1 MKNIKLILVSFL
13 LIGFIGCEVDERGTD
28 FVDNAAAPS
37 DVSMQF
43 RTTQDNSG
51 LVTITPT
58 AVGATQFK
66 VFFGDGT
73 NQSVNI
79 ETGQSVNNVYP
90 EGTYTVKVTA
100 TSINGLTTEVEQQL
114 VVSFQAPQNLVVT
127 IENDAAISKRVNVNA
142 TADFAMSY
150 DVYFGEPGNDTPVS
164 GNIGDT
170 VSYVYQNAGTYNI
183 TVVAMGSAIET
194 TTYVEENFEVTEILA
209 PLNSAP
215 TPPSRADGDVISIF
229 SAAYN
234 DVPDTNYFPDW
245 GQGGQGSAWALF
257 NLDGDDMLQYINLS
271 YQGIALADGT
281 TVDVSQMEY
290 LHLDVWTAEAVTDI
304 ETSLIN
310 NASGTVTE
318 APVTTS
324 LTPNSWTSIEIPI
337 SDYTD
342 QGLTVSEIFQLKFVG
357 TPWAAGTV
365 FIDNLYFY
373 REGGAPLTCT
383 TVQDFEGTPP
393 TFTVFGNIA
402 DTQVVA
408 NPDQSGANTTSNVAQ
423 LTKTA
428 GSEVWAGTFFD
439 ISSPIEF
446 STCTN
451 IRIKTWSPKL
461 GAVVKLKLE
470 NSADGA
476 ESYEVDLNTTVVNEW
491 EELVYDFSA
500 APAFNYDRV
509 VVFFDFGVAGDDSV
523 YYYDEIEVIDNGG
536 SVAGLSFQD
545 FEGTP
550 PAFTVFGNIADTQV
564 VANPDMSGANTTSNV
579 AQLTK
584 TAGSEVWAGTFF
596 DVSPS
601 LDLTTYSKIRMVV
614 WSPKIGATVKLKVE
628 NSADGAES
636 HEVDLVTTTSNAWEE
651 LTYDFGE
658 APLFNYDRVVV
669 FFDFGVAGDDSV
681 YYYDEMELTN

>member
-229 SAAYN
+229 SDSYTDIEN
-234 DVPDTNYFPDW
+234 SDFFPNW
-245 GQGGQGSAWALF
+245 GQSTVYTAYDLNGDAIIQYS
-257 NLDGDDMLQYINLS
+257 NLN
-271 YQGIALADGT
+271 YQGINIGSSVDASSMETLHIDIWTPDATTIDIYPLPNGVQPADERFVT
-281 TVDVSQMEY
+281 KTLVPNEWNSFDIPME
-290 LHLDVWTAEAVTDI
+290 DF
-304 ETSLIN
+304 TS
-310 NASGTVTE
+310 
-318 APVTTS
+318 
-324 LTPNSWTSIEIPI
+324 
-337 SDYTD
+337 
-342 QGLTVSEIFQLKFVG
+342 QGLPVNDLLQFKFVG
-357 TPWAAGTV
+357 SGTV

-373 REGGAPLTCT
+373 KESVTPFDDGLLTNGDFQNGSDSWLVGVDDSSSAPVVTNGGNTYYSVDVTSAGNPYDVNLSQKVEIIQDETYTLTFDAWSD
-383 TVQDFEGTPP
+383 V
-393 TFTVFGNIA
+393 NRSI
-402 DTQVVA
+402 
-408 NPDQSGANTTSNVAQ
+408 
-423 LTKTA
+423 LA
-428 GSEVWAGTFFD
+428 GIG
-439 ISSPIEF
+439 
-446 STCTN
+446 
-451 IRIKTWSPKL
+451 L
-461 GAVVKLKLE
+461 
-470 NSADGA
+470 SADPWSNTVETVNITPTVTTYTLTLTAAGFGALDARVLFDVGA
-476 ESYEVDLNTTVVNEW
+476 ETGMVNIDNVS
-491 EELVYDFSA
+491 LS
-500 APAFNYDRV
+500 
-509 VVFFDFGVAGDDSV
+509 
-523 YYYDEIEVIDNGG
+523 IVIDNLLTNGDFQNGSDSWIVGVDDSSPAPVVTDGG
-536 SVAGLSFQD
+536 NTYYSVDVTSAGNPYDVNLSQKLEIIQDETYTLTFDAWSDVNRSIIAGIGLSAD
-545 FEGTP
+545 PWSNTVETVNITP
-550 PAFTVFGNIADTQV
+550 TVTTYTLTLTATGFGALNARV
-564 VANPDMSGANTTSNV
+564 
-579 AQLTK
+579 L
-584 TAGSEVWAGTFF
+584 F
-596 DVSPS
+596 DV
-601 LDLTTYSKIRMVV
+601 
-614 WSPKIGATVKLKVE
+614 
-628 NSADGAES
+628 GAEIGM
-636 HEVDLVTTTSNAWEE
+636 VNIDNVTLSLN
-651 LTYDFGE
+651 
-658 APLFNYDRVVV
+658 
-669 FFDFGVAGDDSV
+669 
-681 YYYDEMELTN
+681 

>member
-1 MKNIKLILVSFL
+1 MKNLRLFLVSCL
-13 LIGFIGCEVDERGTD
+13 LIAFMGCEDDDIRSTD
-28 FVDNAAAPS
+28 FVDDAAAPS
-37 DVSMQF
+37 EVQLQF

-58 AVGATQFK
+58 AVGATQFD
-66 VFFGDGT
+66 VLFGDGT
-73 NQSVNI
+73 GNSVSLDP
-79 ETGQSVNNVYP
+79 GQSADNAYA
-90 EGTYTVKVTA
+90 EGTYTVTVTA
-100 TSINGLTTEVEQQL
+100 TGINGLITEAQQQL

-127 IENDAAISKRVNVNA
+127 IENDAVVSKQVNVNA

-150 DVYFGEPGNDTPVS
+150 DVYFGEPGVDAPVS

-170 VSYVYQNAGTYNI
+170 VSYTYQEAGTYTI
-183 TVVAMGSAIET
+183 TVIAMGSAIET
-194 TTYVEENFEVTEILA
+194 TTYTEEFEVTAIEA
-209 PLNSAP
+209 PITSAP
-215 TPPSRADGDVISIF
+215 TPPTRADGDVVSIF

-281 TVDVSQMEY
+281 SVDVSQMEY

-318 APVTTS
+318 APITS
-324 LTPNSWTSIEIPI
+324 ALTPNSWTSIEIPI

-342 QGLTVSEIFQLKFVG
+342 QGLSVTEIFQLKFVG

-365 FIDNLYFY
+365 FIDNIYFY

-383 TVQDFEGTPP
+383 MVQDFEGTAPA
-393 TFTVFGNIA
+393 FTVFGNIA

-408 NPDQSGANTTSNVAQ
+408 NPDPSGANTTSNVAQ

-439 ISSPIEF
+439 ITSPLEF
-446 STCTN
+446 TSCTN
-451 IRIKTWSPKL
+451 IRVKTWSPKI
-461 GAVVKLKLE
+461 GAVVKLKIE
-470 NSADGA
+470 ESTDGA
-476 ESYEVDLNTTVVNEW
+476 NSFEVDLNTTVANEW
-491 EELVYDFSA
+491 EELVYDLSA

-509 VVFFDFGVAGDDSV
+509 VIFFDFGVAGDDSS

-536 SVAGLSFQD
+536 TTAGLSFQD

-564 VANPDMSGANTTSNV
+564 VANPDPTGANTTSNV

-584 TAGSEVWAGTFF
+584 TSGSEVWAGTFF
-596 DVSPS
+596 DVVPA
-601 LDLTTYSKIRMVV
+601 LDLTTYSKIQVKV
-614 WSPKIGATVKLKVE
+614 WSPKIGAVVKLKVE
-628 NSADGAES
+628 DSTDGTQS
-636 HEVDLVTTTSNAWEE
+636 HEVDLVTTTNNAWEI
-651 LTYDFGE
+651 LTYDFSA
-658 APLFNYDRVVV
+658 APVYNYDRVVV

>member
-1 MKNIKLILVSFL
+1 MKNIKLILASFL
-13 LIGFIGCEVDERGTD
+13 FIAFMGCVEDERGTE
-28 FVDNAAAPS
+28 FVDDAAAPS
-37 DVSMQF
+37 DVNLQF
-43 RTTQDNSG
+43 RTTQDNTG

-58 AVGATQFK
+58 GIGATMFDID
-66 VFFGDGT
+66 FGDGT
-73 NQSVNI
+73 ENSANLDP
-79 ETGQSVNNVYP
+79 GQSIDNVYP
-90 EGTYTVKVTA
+90 EGTYTVTVTA
-100 TSINGLTTEVEQQL
+100 TSISGLTTQIEQPL
-114 VVSFQAPQNLVVT
+114 VVSFQAPQNLMVT
-127 IENDAAISKRVNVNA
+127 IENDAVVSKQVNVTA

-164 GNIGDT
+164 GNIDEG
-170 VSYVYQNAGTYNI
+170 VSYTYQEAGTYTI
-183 TVVAMGSAIET
+183 TVIAMGSAIET
-194 TTYVEENFEVTEILA
+194 TTYIEDFEVTAIEA
-209 PLNSAP
+209 PVASAP
-215 TPPSRADGDVISIF
+215 TPPTRADGDVISIF
-229 SAAYN
+229 SSAYN

-281 TVDVSQMEY
+281 SVDVSQMEY

-310 NASGTVTE
+310 NAGGTVTE
-318 APVTTS
+318 APITTA
-324 LTPNSWTSIEIPI
+324 LTPNGWTSIEIPI

-365 FIDNLYFY
+365 FIDNIYFY
-373 REGGAPLTCT
+373 REASGAISCGNI
-383 TVQDFEGTPP
+383 QDFEGAAPA
-393 TFTVFGNIA
+393 FTVFGNIA
-402 DTQVVA
+402 DTEVVA
-408 NPDQSGANTTSNVAQ
+408 NPDMSGANTTGNVAQ

-439 ISSPIEF
+439 LASPVDF
-446 STCTN
+446 STCTM
-451 IRIKTWSPKL
+451 IKVKTWSPKL

-470 NSADGA
+470 ESTNGANSF
-476 ESYEVDLNTTVVNEW
+476 EVDLNTTVANSW
-491 EELVYDFSA
+491 EELTYDFSA

-509 VVFFDFGVAGDDSV
+509 VIFFDFGVSGDDSV
-523 YYYDEIEVIDNGG
+523 YYYDEIELVGTGG
-536 SVAGLSFQD
+536 GALGFQD

-550 PAFTVFGNIADTQV
+550 PAFTVFGNIADTEV
-564 VANPDMSGANTTSNV
+564 VANPDMTGANTTANV

-596 DVSPS
+596 DVATP
-601 LDLTTYSKIRMVV
+601 LDLTAYSKIRMKV
-614 WSPKIGATVKLKVE
+614 WSPKVGATVKLKVE
-628 NSADGAES
+628 ESTDGANS
-636 HEVDLVTTTSNAWEE
+636 FEVDLVTTTSNAWEE
-651 LTYDFGE
+651 LTYDFAG
-658 APLFNYDRVVV
+658 APVFNYDRVVV

>member
-229 SAAYN
+229 SDSYTDIEN
-234 DVPDTNYFPDW
+234 TNFFPNW
-245 GQGGQGSAWALF
+245 GQSTVYTAYDLNGDAIIQYS
-257 NLDGDDMLQYINLS
+257 NLN
-271 YQGIALADGT
+271 YQGINVGSSVDASSMETLHIDIWTPDATTIDIYPLPNGVQPADERFVT
-281 TVDVSQMEY
+281 KTLVPNEWNSFDIPME
-290 LHLDVWTAEAVTDI
+290 DF
-304 ETSLIN
+304 TS
-310 NASGTVTE
+310 
-318 APVTTS
+318 
-324 LTPNSWTSIEIPI
+324 
-337 SDYTD
+337 
-342 QGLTVSEIFQLKFVG
+342 QGLPVNDLLQFKFVG
-357 TPWAAGTV
+357 SGTV

-373 REGGAPLTCT
+373 KESVTPFDDGLLTNGDFQNGSDSWLVGVDDSSSAPVVTNGGNTYYSVDVTSAGNPYDVNLSQKVEIIQDETYTLTFDAWSD
-383 TVQDFEGTPP
+383 V
-393 TFTVFGNIA
+393 NRSI
-402 DTQVVA
+402 
-408 NPDQSGANTTSNVAQ
+408 
-423 LTKTA
+423 LA
-428 GSEVWAGTFFD
+428 GIG
-439 ISSPIEF
+439 
-446 STCTN
+446 
-451 IRIKTWSPKL
+451 L
-461 GAVVKLKLE
+461 
-470 NSADGA
+470 SADPWSNTVETVNITPTVTTYTLTLTAAGFGALDARVLFDVGA
-476 ESYEVDLNTTVVNEW
+476 ETGMVNIDNVS
-491 EELVYDFSA
+491 LS
-500 APAFNYDRV
+500 
-509 VVFFDFGVAGDDSV
+509 
-523 YYYDEIEVIDNGG
+523 IVIDNLLTNGDFQNGSDSWIVGVDDSSPAPVVTDGG
-536 SVAGLSFQD
+536 NTYYSVDVTSAGNPYDVNLSQKLEIIQDETYTLTFDAWSDVNRSIIAGIGLSAD
-545 FEGTP
+545 PWSNTVETVNITP
-550 PAFTVFGNIADTQV
+550 TVTTYTLTLTATGFGALNARV
-564 VANPDMSGANTTSNV
+564 
-579 AQLTK
+579 L
-584 TAGSEVWAGTFF
+584 F
-596 DVSPS
+596 DV
-601 LDLTTYSKIRMVV
+601 
-614 WSPKIGATVKLKVE
+614 
-628 NSADGAES
+628 GAERGM
-636 HEVDLVTTTSNAWEE
+636 VNIDNVTLSLN
-651 LTYDFGE
+651 
-658 APLFNYDRVVV
+658 
-669 FFDFGVAGDDSV
+669 
-681 YYYDEMELTN
+681 